1 VLVSPMLRPLRS
13 PPARLDSIPGECPKF
28 PLVNCDRTGR
38 LTVLAS
44 VEAEGDVFRPV
55 GRKRVSGRVRPG
67 WWGEKNG
74 PEAVYG
80 LLGDAECLC
89 DLPTEVRVLLSEVV
103 DRLSVL

>member
-1 VLVSPMLRPLRS
+1 
-13 PPARLDSIPGECPKF
+13 
-28 PLVNCDRTGR
+28 
-38 LTVLAS
+38 
-44 VEAEGDVFRPV
+44 
-55 GRKRVSGRVRPG
+55 VSGRVRPG